1 MTAKNENRPLP
12 RGIRN
17 NNPGNLRRNGDPWQ
31 GLAERQGDVEF
42 FTFKDAIYGIRA
54 LARTL
59 ISYQDKHGLRSI
71 RQIISRWAP
80 PSENNTNAYVR
91 AVVADAG
98 LDADQPLDMHRF
110 NHLLPLTKAIIRHEN
125 GQQPY
130 ADAQITKALVL
141 VGVEPEKASLQAS
154 RTVKG
159 GQTATAATAGLGVVE
174 AVQQTIDPARDA
186 LVGLVPYLEIAK
198 WLLLAVT
205 LVGIGIM
212 IWARIDDRRKG
223 LR

>member
-1 MTAKNENRPLP
+1 MTAKTKKNLP
-12 RGIRN
+12 RGLRN
-17 NNPGNLRRNGDPWQ
+17 NNPGNIRRNGDPWQ
-31 GLAERQGDVEF
+31 GLADHQEDTEF
-42 FTFKDAIYGIRA
+42 FTFKDPIYGIRA

-80 PSENNTNAYVR
+80 PVENNTNAYIR
-91 AVVADAG
+91 AVAEDAG
-98 LDADQPLDMHRF
+98 LDADQPLNIHHFD
-110 NHLLPLTKAIIRHEN
+110 HLLPLAKAIIHHEN

-130 ADAQITKALVL
+130 TDAQITKALVL
-141 VGVEPEKASLQAS
+141 AGVEPKQQSLQAS

-159 GQTATAATAGLGVVE
+159 GQVATAGTLGAGTIE
-174 AVQQTIDPARDA
+174 AVQDSLEPATTTLMA
-186 LVGLVPYLEIAK
+186 IAPYLEVAK

-205 LVGIGIM
+205 LIGIGVM
-212 IWARIDDRRKG
+212 IWARIDDHRKG